1 MFREMRRKKQVLSRE
16 ESIEVLNRGSA
27 GVLAVTGDEDY
38 PYAVPISYVYY
49 NNKILLHSARSG
61 HKVDALVK
69 NPKVS
74 FCVIDENQIVPEE
87 YTTYFRSVIVFGKA
101 HFIEDDIE
109 KRKTLEILTEK
120 YSGQMSKEHMA
131 AAIDK
136 EIKALIMI
144 EIEIE
149 HLSGKE
155 AIEFVRAKQKKVD

>member
-1 MFREMRRKKQVLSRE
+1 MFREMRRKNQVLSRE
-16 ESIEVLNRGSA
+16 ESIAILNLGTA
-27 GVLAVTGDEDY
+27 GVLAVSGDNDY
-38 PYAVPISYVYY
+38 PYAVPISYVYHD
-49 NNKILLHSARSG
+49 NKIIFHSARSG
-61 HKVDALVK
+61 HKIDAIKK
-69 NPKVS
+69 NQKVS
-74 FCVIDENQIVPEE
+74 FCVIDEDQIIPEE

-155 AIEFVRAKQKKVD
+155 AIEFVRAKQKR